1 MKNLLFLLI
10 LSILTFP
17 VPMQAAETVSAKPLF
32 YHIDIDKEIGP
43 TTWRY
48 MQKGYEEAR
57 NAESQAIILRL
68 NTYGGT
74 VVHADSIRTL
84 ILNSPIPVYAFIDN
98 NAASAALR
106 RLCCQIQH
114 EIGLSAAVMPAND
127 RNGAF
132 HALTLSSI
140 SKAVRY
146 SSSYHRTAKKS
157 TFPADFAALF
167 INFYKSYKMWDS

>member
-1 MKNLLFLLI
+1 
-10 LSILTFP
+10 
-17 VPMQAAETVSAKPLF
+17 MQLPERRSAHVVAAR
-32 YHIDIDKEIGP
+32 IDKNIGVLHIKDGEDLRRQHRGIERCVREHRRDEFHAEFFEQRGIIRLAEI
-43 TTWRY
+43 R
-48 MQKGYEEAR
+48 
-57 NAESQAIILRL
+57 
-68 NTYGGT
+68 
-74 VVHADSIRTL
+74 VHD
-84 ILNSPIPVYAFIDN
+84 VHIDN

-140 SKAVRY
+140 NKAVRY